1 VYERLAAGYERSMA
15 EHPTVAF
22 LGTGIMGAPMARNIA
37 RAGMPVRAWN
47 RTRAKAEPLGDDGIE
62 VVDSPADAVG
72 GADVVVTMLADGDAV
87 AATMEAA
94 LGAMDDDAVWAQ
106 MSTVG
111 LDAAERL
118 SGMASERGVAYVDAP
133 VLGTRQPAEEGKL
146 VVLAAG
152 PRDALE
158 RCRPVFD
165 AVGAKTIELGETGQG
180 TRLKL
185 VVNTWVVGI
194 VENLAE
200 TIALARALDLDPG
213 LFFAAIEGG
222 GLDLPYAH
230 LKGQLMVE
238 EKFEPPAFPLRL
250 ALKDAKLIVDAA
262 RKTGLELPLV
272 EAVRAQFERAAE
284 AGHGDEDLAAAYAT
298 LAESIRL

>member
-1 VYERLAAGYERSMA
+1 MKAGMA
-15 EHPTVAF
+15 DRATVAF
-22 LGTGIMGAPMARNIA
+22 LGTGIMGAAMARNVA
-37 RAGMPVRAWN
+37 RAGMRVRAWN
-47 RTRAKAEPLGDDGIE
+47 RTRAKAEALADEGIE
-62 VVDSPADAVG
+62 VAEPAAEAVA

-87 AATMEAA
+87 AAAMEPA
-94 LGAMDDDAVWAQ
+94 LAAMDDDAIWAQ

-111 LDAAERL
+111 LDGTERL
-118 SGMASERGVAYVDAP
+118 SGMAAERGVAYVDAP

-152 PRDALE
+152 PRDAVE

-165 AVGAKTIELGETGQG
+165 AIGSKTIELPDVGQG

-185 VVNTWVVGI
+185 VVNTWVVGV

-213 LFFAAIEGG
+213 LFFAAVDGG
-222 GLDLPYAH
+222 GLDLPYAR
-230 LKGQLMVE
+230 LKGQLMIE
-238 EKFEPPAFPLRL
+238 ESFEPPAFPLRL
-250 ALKDAKLIVDAA
+250 ALKDARLIVDAA
-262 RKTGLELPLV
+262 RAAGLELPLV
-272 EAVRAQFERAAE
+272 EAVTAQFDRAAQ
-284 AGHGDEDLAAAYAT
+284 AGHADEDLAAAYAT